1 MPLLPADFSFVSDL
15 VYRQSGIV
23 LEAGKEYLVDARLT
37 AVIRQLGVESIE
49 SLVKKLRAP
58 GSELLARS
66 VVEAMTTNETS
77 FFRDVKPFAT
87 LKAEVIPDLIKRRSV
102 SRSLSIWC
110 AASSS
115 GQEPYTIAMTLCEAF
130 PELASWRLNFVATDL
145 SKQMVERARAGKFS
159 QIEVNRG
166 LPAMMLV
173 KYFKKV
179 GTDWEISEKLR
190 KMIEFR
196 ELNLLQA
203 WPNLES
209 LDIVFIR
216 NVLIY
221 FDMATKKQIL
231 GRIRRLMKPDGYMFL
246 GGAETPLN
254 LDDAFERHALDLSG
268 CYRLKNTPV
277 AIVKPVGVAA

>member
-77 FFRDVKPFAT
+77 FFRDVKPFQT

-231 GRIRRLMKPDGYMFL
+231 GRIRRSMKPDGYMFL